1 MITATVIKGLKEIM
15 SGISLD
21 YFVLSE
27 TKLSKLDS
35 SLPFTQF
42 HINEYE
48 VRVQKNGEK
57 SRGGLSEFVR
67 KGFIFKRLKKLEPKS
82 SDHLQRIYNFKQKMD
97 LPQCL

>member
-1 MITATVIKGLKEIM
+1 MAAVIKGLREIM
-15 SGISLD
+15 SSISLD

-27 TKLSKLDS
+27 TKLRKLDS

-57 SRGGLSEFVR
+57 SRGRLSEFLR
-67 KGFIFKRLKKLEPKS
+67 KGFIFKRLKKLEPKP
-82 SDHLQRIYNFKQKMD
+82 SDHLQRICKSKKKMD
-97 LPQCL
+97 LLQCL